1 MEDSGLVFKEGTKG
15 LPLPKGVSLQDLK
28 TNYDTMKSEYNKAWQ
43 RLKVLDLAD
52 SGRIWELIRTRFP
65 EFNITPDTNY
75 VSYIKKNLLASIYSI
90 GKSASVMP
98 ISLEDKDIAD
108 QLNKVL
114 DHIWSIAQVPM
125 YQMRAGERAA
135 LLNLGITQ
143 VGWASDVTGGT
154 NEHYYKGDLVFK
166 NIDPLN
172 FGRDP
177 FAEDLESAGWCI
189 FHDRFH
195 ISTLMENPEYRKALK
210 NVESFEDVETPE
222 MYYRETGKVPNSTA
236 KYLNLIIHWVKVFDE
251 TKKEVVIHE
260 IHTISNSHVIQVK
273 EDIKPRM
280 FPFAELYCNVSSRDP
295 IGYSEPALILS
306 SYIVSNLI
314 DGIVASHA
322 YKAQRPPRLISD
334 RAGLN
339 LRMFAKYGNDP
350 DKAFIVNGSATDAVS
365 YVSFPVLPQGMDN
378 LANRIAGG
386 IFTTSGIDGR
396 YTGKDTGSVLTT
408 GGIDSMLAQA
418 TMRDSPIIAMYE
430 NYTRKLTQLTISHLI
445 HYGDKRTYTIKKKNA
460 VGYEG
465 VEIDFTSINDD
476 TMFNYG
482 IDISSLIPKNKAK
495 LDASADQILEMSMQY
510 GANPPVFTIEEWL
523 SYKDFPQKDLILER
537 LAQDRSND
545 MTAQVMEIL
554 TMFATLVEQG
564 MDPNEAIEYVVQQ
577 MQAQQQPGSPPTPPA
592 SGGMM

>member
-1 MEDSGLVFKEGTKG
+1 MESSGLVLKEGTRG
-15 LPLPKGVSLQDLK
+15 VPLPKGVTLTDLK
-28 TNYDTMKSEYNKAWQ
+28 SNYDTMKSEYSRAWQ

-52 SGRIWELIRTRFP
+52 TGRIWELIRTRFP

-98 ISLEDKDIAD
+98 MSLADRDIAD
-108 QLNKVL
+108 KLNKVL
-114 DHIWSIAQVPM
+114 EHIWTTAQVPM

-177 FAEDLESAGWCI
+177 FSDDIESAGWCI
-189 FHDRFH
+189 FHDRYH
-195 ISTLMENPEYRKALK
+195 ISTLMENPEYRKHLK
-210 NVESFEDVETPE
+210 NVESFEDVEVPE
-222 MYYRETGKVPNSTA
+222 TYYRETGKTPNSTA
-236 KYLNLIIHWVKVFDE
+236 KYLNLIIHWVKVFDP

-260 IHTISNSHVIQVK
+260 IHTISNGFVLQVK

-280 FPFAELYCNVSSRDP
+280 FPFAELYCNVSARDP
-295 IGYSEPALILS
+295 IGYSEPSLILS
-306 SYIVSNLI
+306 SYVVSNLI

-334 RAGLN
+334 QAGLN
-339 LRMFAKYGNDP
+339 LRMFSKYGNDP
-350 DKAFIVNGSATDAVS
+350 DKAFIVNGRAADAVS
-365 YVSFPVLPQGMDN
+365 YITFPTLPQDINN
-378 LANRIAGG
+378 LAGRIAQG

-430 NYTRKLTQLTISHLI
+430 NYTRKLTQLTISHLV
-445 HYGDKRTYTIKKKNA
+445 HYGDKRSYAIKNNGSP
-460 VGYEG
+460 GYANID
-465 VEIDFTSINDD
+465 IDFSMIDEG
-476 TMFNYG
+476 TMFNYA
-482 IDISSLIPKNKAK
+482 IDISTLIPKNKAK
-495 LDASADQILEMSMQY
+495 IDAAADQILEMSMQY

-523 SYKDFPQKDLILER
+523 RYKDFPQKDLILER

-545 MTAQVMEIL
+545 MTSQVMEIL

-564 MDPNEAIEYVVQQ
+564 MDPNEAIQYVVEQ
-577 MQAQQQPGSPPTPPA
+577 MQAESQPGGPPTPPA
-592 SGGMM
+592 AASMM